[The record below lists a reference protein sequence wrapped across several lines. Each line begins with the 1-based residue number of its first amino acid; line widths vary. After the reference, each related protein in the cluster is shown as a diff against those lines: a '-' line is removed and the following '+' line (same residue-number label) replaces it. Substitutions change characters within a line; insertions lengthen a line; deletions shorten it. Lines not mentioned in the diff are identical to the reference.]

1 MVAIDDGGGRVKII
15 ILKLDSEKKEWAG
28 GTRTGLS
35 YVEMYEKILSENAI
49 PFQTVRFGQEDFWE
63 QALSATHFIARF
75 KGYEPDLSIGH
86 SILPPL
92 EAAGVK
98 CLPEYDG
105 FRFCGDKL
113 RIAAFY
119 AANDIDAPR
128 TDAVFSMEDVERW
141 KAERGF
147 FPVVGKL
154 RHGASS
160 INVEMIHDAAQL
172 DRIAE
177 RLFTARMVD
186 GRMDPGVTQILEDAL
201 LRRPAVPNTG
211 LLLQEFAPGNDGDHR
226 VTTIGDRAFYFK
238 RSNRPGDFRA
248 SGSGIF
254 DYDPDKADKE
264 LIAKSFEISKRFGFS
279 MMAYDYLTQP
289 RPMLVEMNYAAV
301 GAAIAGAPGYFTPEG
316 KFVSHDNRPPQWYQ
330 LVDFLELPDL
340 KTP

>member
-1 MVAIDDGGGRVKII
+1 MKII
-15 ILKLDSEKKEWAG
+15 ILKLDSEAKEWAG
-28 GTRTGLS
+28 GRKTDMS
-35 YVEMYEKILSENAI
+35 YVEMYEKILRDNGIDYE
-49 PFQTVRFGQEDFWE
+49 TVRFGQANFWDK
-63 QALSATHFIARF
+63 ALSATHFIARF

-98 CLPEYDG
+98 CMPEYNT

-113 RIAAFY
+113 RIGAFY
-119 AANDIDAPR
+119 AANGIDAPV
-128 TDAVFSMEDVERW
+128 TDAVFSMADVERW
-141 KAERGF
+141 KKERGT

-160 INVEMIHDAAQL
+160 NNVVMIRDAAQL

-177 RLFTARMVD
+177 RLFSGRMVD
-186 GRMDPGVTQILEDAL
+186 GRMDPSTTRAL
-201 LRRPAVPNTG
+201 KDKVLRRPTVNNTG
-211 LLLQEFAPGNDGDHR
+211 LLLQEFAPGNNGDHR
-226 VTTIGDRAFYFK
+226 VTIIGDRAFYFT

-254 DYDPDKADKE
+254 DYDPDKADRD
-264 LIAKSFEISKRFGFS
+264 LIARSFAISQKFGFS
-279 MMAYDYLTQP
+279 MMAYDYLASP

-316 KFVSHDNRPPQWYQ
+316 TFVPHDNRPPQWYQ
-330 LVDFLELPDL
+330 LSDFLGLPDL
-340 KTP
+340 TTP

>member
-1 MVAIDDGGGRVKII
+1 MKIV
-15 ILKLDSEKKEWAG
+15 ILKLDSEAKEWAG
-28 GTRTGLS
+28 GRKTDLS
-35 YVEMYEKILSENAI
+35 YVEMYERILRINEI
-49 PFQTVRFGQEDFWE
+49 DYETVRFGQADFWE
-63 QALSATHFIARF
+63 KALSATHFIARF

-98 CLPEYDG
+98 CLPDYNS

-128 TDAVFSMEDVERW
+128 TDAVFSKRDVRRW
-141 KAERGF
+141 LDENGK

-160 INVEMIHDAAQL
+160 NNVVMIRDAAQL
-172 DRIAE
+172 TRIAE
-177 RLFTARMVD
+177 RLFSGRMVD
-186 GRMDPGVTQILEDAL
+186 GRMDPTWSRTLKDTL
-201 LRRPAVPNTG
+201 LRRPSVANTG
-211 LLLQEFAPGNDGDHR
+211 LLLQEFVPGNDGDHR
-226 VTTIGDRAFYFK
+226 VTIIGSRGFYFK
-238 RSNRPGDFRA
+238 RSNRQDDFRA

-254 DYDPDKADKE
+254 DYDPDKADLN
-264 LIAKSFEISKRFGFS
+264 LIRRSFAISRKFGFS

-301 GAAIAGAPGYFTPEG
+301 GAAIAGAPGYFTPDG
-316 KFVSHDNRPPQWYQ
+316 KFEPHDNRPPQWYQ
-330 LVDFLELPDL
+330 LADFLERPDL
-340 KTP
+340 QIP